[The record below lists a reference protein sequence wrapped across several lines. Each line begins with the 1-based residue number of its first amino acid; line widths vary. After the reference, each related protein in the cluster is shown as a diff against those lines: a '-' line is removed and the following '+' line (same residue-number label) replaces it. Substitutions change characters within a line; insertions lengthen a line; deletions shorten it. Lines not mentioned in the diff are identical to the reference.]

1 MNLRL
6 WEILRERLCA
16 CRSEDLVIATPYRQ
30 QGHLSRP
37 EIVMQHWIQ
46 LHVAWII
53 TCQFQ
58 LHLGV
63 SWAPDQ
69 RIIMIPGVGTYQTL
83 VRNPMR
89 VLPLDGVQCESS
101 SYSLFVGRVRRF
113 SEPPDWLPIL
123 VNESFG
129 VRVSVLADHGNDRSR
144 IADRQSPA
152 DRSSVVLHVHCI
164 AVDSESAE
172 QGCSDGS

>member
-1 MNLRL
+1 
-6 WEILRERLCA
+6 
-16 CRSEDLVIATPYRQ
+16 
-30 QGHLSRP
+30 
-37 EIVMQHWIQ
+37 MQHWIQ

-101 SYSLFVGRVRRF
+101 SYSLFVGRVSAFQRTARLAPNTRQRILRCSAF
-113 SEPPDWLPIL
+113 PFWLIT
-123 VNESFG
+123 
-129 VRVSVLADHGNDRSR
+129 AMTDR
-144 IADRQSPA
+144 
-152 DRSSVVLHVHCI
+152 
-164 AVDSESAE
+164 
-172 QGCSDGS
+172 